1 MVGWTGAPQGAPV
14 ACNAGSSNP
23 VQSTTLEIGTSGGGI
38 NPVTG
43 GCLMATTL
51 DQTHTLLTVPFS
63 ADTDFTVLADYC
75 DRFAVSLIETDDPAQ
90 RLALC
95 GRLAACLAML
105 RPTLNDPIPPHL
117 VDSLT
122 VDTLPET
129 FPCFAPGFDLVC
141 EYSETL
147 AQLLLSRALS
157 PLAEKAMTGLLAE
170 LVWYFAA
177 ELKAPRW
184 IRTADGVK
192 SIEEVAA

>member
-1 MVGWTGAPQGAPV
+1 
-14 ACNAGSSNP
+14 
-23 VQSTTLEIGTSGGGI
+23 
-38 NPVTG
+38 
-43 GCLMATTL
+43 MATIL

-63 ADTDFTVLADYC
+63 ADTDFTLLADYC

-95 GRLAACLAML
+95 GRLAACLALL
-105 RPTLNDPIPPHL
+105 RPTLNDPVPPHL
-117 VDSLT
+117 VDGLT
-122 VDTLPET
+122 VDTLPDT
-129 FPCFAPGFDLVC
+129 SPVFAPGFDLVC

-157 PLAEKAMTGLLAE
+157 PQAEQAMTGLLVE

-184 IRTADGVK
+184 IRTTDGIR
-192 SIEEVAA
+192 SIEEATA